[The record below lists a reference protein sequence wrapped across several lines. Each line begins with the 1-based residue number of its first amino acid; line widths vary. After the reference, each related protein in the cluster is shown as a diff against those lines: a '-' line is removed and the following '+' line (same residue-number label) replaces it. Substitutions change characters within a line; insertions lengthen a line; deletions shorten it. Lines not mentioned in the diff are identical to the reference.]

1 MEKGDEDAERAS
13 ARADRVN
20 EIALRTAESVTE
32 GHPDKV
38 CDQISDAI
46 LDRVLALDPW
56 GRCACEVLLTRG
68 LIVIAG
74 EISIGENASVAKVDS
89 DAIARGV
96 VANAGYTTPEMGLE
110 LETCGVICSLHDQT
124 DELDQPL
131 DAGGANDQTL
141 VFGFASDDNNACMP
155 TPIWLAQRLARQ
167 LAEVRKDG
175 LLSYLRPDGKVQVSI
190 GYLKDRPRTLERVV
204 IAAQHEPGV
213 DARQLRED
221 LRRHVVEPLV
231 PAFLDTKDLRLT
243 VNGPGPFTVGGA
255 AADTGLTG
263 RKIVVDT
270 YGGAAPHGGGA
281 LSGKDPS
288 KTDRSAAYGARW
300 IAKHIVAAKLARRA
314 LVQLAYAIGEP
325 NPVAFSV
332 ETCGTGAVQGFAL
345 EKAVRDCF
353 ELTPSAFV
361 ADLDLRRPIYSP
373 TAVYGHFGRS
383 DIDLPWERLERVE
396 DLQQAADRY

>member
-1 MEKGDEDAERAS
+1 
-13 ARADRVN
+13 VN
-20 EIALRTAESVTE
+20 EIAFRTAESVTE

-46 LDRVLALDPW
+46 LDRLLALDPW

-74 EISIGENASVAKVDS
+74 EISIGENAGAALIDS
-89 DAIARGV
+89 AEIARGV
-96 VANAGYTTPEMGLE
+96 VANAGYASPEMGLE
-110 LETCGVICSLHDQT
+110 LDTCGVICALHDQT
-124 DELDQPL
+124 GELDHAL

-141 VFGFASDDNNACMP
+141 VFGFASDDNDDYMP
-155 TPIWLAQRLARQ
+155 MPIWLAQRLARQ
-167 LAEVRKDG
+167 LAEVRKGG

-190 GYLKDRPRTLERVV
+190 GYVKDRPRTLERVV
-204 IAAQHEPGV
+204 MAAQHEPGV
-213 DARQLRED
+213 AARQLRED

-231 PAFLDTKDLRLT
+231 PASLDTKDVHLT

-288 KTDRSAAYGARW
+288 KIDRSAAYGARW
-300 IAKHIVAAKLARRA
+300 IAKHIVAAKLAPRA
-314 LVQLAYAIGEP
+314 LVQLAYAIGDP

-332 ETCGTGAVQGFAL
+332 ETCGTGAVQQSAL

-353 ELTPSAFV
+353 GLTPRDFV
-361 ADLDLRRPIYSP
+361 GDLDLRRPIYSP
-373 TAVYGHFGRS
+373 TAAYGHFGRS
-383 DIDLPWERLERVE
+383 DIDLPWERLDRVE
-396 DLQQAADRY
+396 DLRRAADQD